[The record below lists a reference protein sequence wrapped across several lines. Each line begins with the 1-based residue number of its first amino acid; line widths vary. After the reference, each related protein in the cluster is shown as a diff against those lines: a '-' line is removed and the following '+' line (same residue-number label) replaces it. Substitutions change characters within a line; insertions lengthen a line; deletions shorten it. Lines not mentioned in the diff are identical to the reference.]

1 MSTTKNYINAIQVY
15 QETLKDT
22 EENENNM
29 GSQFTG
35 SIYNNMGC
43 AYASLFQMNEAL
55 TCFQKANEELHT
67 KASLKSW
74 LFAVYMSKGQDAY
87 EQMCTE
93 RKVDAETRREMDR
106 QITEAMHVELPRDL
120 DEALAAWTRE
130 YHKIPDFDKK
140 NKKLLDS
147 KKEWNYNTA
156 HKKKIN
162 TSKPM
167 KWR

>member
-1 MSTTKNYINAIQVY
+1 MCIRDS
-15 QETLKDT
+15 
-22 EENENNM
+22 
-29 GSQFTG
+29 TG

-67 KASLKSW
+67 KAALKSW

-93 RKVDAETRREMDR
+93 RKVDVETKREMDR
-106 QITEAMHVELPRDL
+106 QITEAMQVELPRDL

-130 YHKIPDFDKK
+130 YHK
-140 NKKLLDS
+140 
-147 KKEWNYNTA
+147 NTGL
-156 HKKKIN
+156 
-162 TSKPM
+162 
-167 KWR
+167 